1 MPRYNSYVDITSIE
15 DDTIKMRI
23 EIKNQVFK
31 DYKSGWHHVVVYDAV
46 TPFLDDVER
55 FLEEARKWVHL
66 IKSTDADYEAAT
78 EDEILRFYINE
89 SQFIRDYDY

>member
-15 DDTIKMRI
+15 DDTIEMRI
-23 EIKNQVFK
+23 EIENQVFK
-31 DYKSGWHHVVVYDAV
+31 DYGRPHHGVVYDAV

-66 IKSTDADYEAAT
+66 IKSTDADYEATT
-78 EDEILRFYINE
+78 EDEILRFYIDE
-89 SQFIRDYDY
+89 LEFKRDYDY